1 MPVTGPDSYIPTT
14 NEIIAHWNQVNIA
27 LGGTPAT
34 ELKLSGNYAVANM
47 TTDRNA
53 LQAANDAVEA
63 ARNALETAY
72 GLRDNAKAI
81 LRPRIAQMR
90 ASVEFVLARSGYP
103 RSLPRQP
110 NIGAGESDFLRPFSD
125 IQNLW
130 TTINADTTVA
140 GFTPPLTLIG
150 GYALATF
157 TTDLTALRT
166 LFYNVDAA
174 LANLKISYDKRDVL
188 LIPLKARLLEYRK
201 AVLAR
206 FGAGNQWVTSLP
218 RVTPTPGPQP
228 PGMNVLS
235 AEWDKGDD
243 KGKFV
248 WEKITNAEIV
258 AVIVAYC
265 PGATYNANNE
275 QILAELPATDT
286 TFETVVGLP
295 AEGSIGLYKVY
306 SKSDAGRTK
315 GSKTLKIV
323 RGS

>member
-14 NEIIAHWNQVNIA
+14 NEVIAHWNQVNIA
-27 LGGTPAT
+27 LGGTAAT
-34 ELKLSGNYAVANM
+34 DLKLSGSYAVANLV
-47 TTDRNA
+47 TDRTA
-53 LQAANDAVEA
+53 LQAANDAVES
-63 ARNALETAY
+63 ARNVLEVAY

-125 IQNLW
+125 VQSLW
-130 TTINADTTVA
+130 TTINADATVA

-150 GYALATF
+150 GYAIATF
-157 TTDLTALRT
+157 TTDLTNLRT
-166 LFYNVDAA
+166 LFYNVDTA
-174 LANLKISYDKRDVL
+174 LANLKIAYDKRDVL

-218 RVTPTPGPQP
+218 RVTPAPGPQP
-228 PGMNVLS
+228 PAVNVVS
-235 AEWDKGDD
+235 AVWNATDD
-243 KGKFV
+243 KAKFI
-248 WEKITNAEIV
+248 WAAITNAEIV

-265 PGATYNANNE
+265 PGATYNSNNE
-275 QILAELPATDT
+275 QILVELPATAT

-295 AEGSIGLYKVY
+295 AEGSIALYKLY
-306 SKSDAGRTK
+306 SKSGAGRTK
-315 GSKTLKIV
+315 GSRTLKIV
-323 RGS
+323 RGN